1 MLWLLAIVVTCSVLF
16 TAYWIWMRP
25 APLLPTGQ
33 HVEII
38 ESSWEPTT
46 EPATEPAR
54 NATLVIVNGQIRGG
68 ILCLKSLKRRI
79 LDYYQADLALVIPY
93 EHENDEVVDWEMLA
107 RYVLKVKEQDDWGPE
122 LSRINRGNTSWEILR
137 QPPIDQHW
145 QFLGGVKNQTGSA
158 GILLAYRYYARV
170 LLRAILEIEHYDWVI
185 YVRADYVY
193 LCSPP
198 PLHNLN
204 PHIIYV
210 PHCEN
215 YGGFTDRFTIM
226 TSQKAD
232 VYLGIT
238 EDLLHDGMFWRE
250 LLTGHCGDNANL
262 ECLLK
267 LYLNHRGQEVD
278 FFSPVSFT
286 IRRHTDPTRW
296 SAGMESEIGRPF
308 GFRLKYETEYIMAT
322 ETCRE
327 ILGSDVNY
335 TEYLSE
341 MFFPH
346 R

>member
-170 LLRAILEIEHYDWVI
+170 LLRAVLEI
-185 YVRADYVY
+185 
-193 LCSPP
+193 
-198 PLHNLN
+198 
-204 PHIIYV
+204 
-210 PHCEN
+210 
-215 YGGFTDRFTIM
+215 
-226 TSQKAD
+226 
-232 VYLGIT
+232 
-238 EDLLHDGMFWRE
+238 
-250 LLTGHCGDNANL
+250 
-262 ECLLK
+262 
-267 LYLNHRGQEVD
+267 
-278 FFSPVSFT
+278 
-286 IRRHTDPTRW
+286 
-296 SAGMESEIGRPF
+296 
-308 GFRLKYETEYIMAT
+308 
-322 ETCRE
+322 
-327 ILGSDVNY
+327 
-335 TEYLSE
+335 
-341 MFFPH
+341 
-346 R
+346 